1 MGRKS
6 LAARAQKTNCNT
18 RSKETMWVICA
29 DLEGVFVPEI
39 WVNVAKKTGIEELKL
54 TTRDIKDYDELM
66 RMRLRIL
73 DQHGLK
79 LQDIQEVI
87 GTLDPLPGALEFVRE
102 IRKVARFSIVSDTF
116 VEFAQPL
123 MDKLENPF
131 LLCHSLETDATGRIT
146 NYKLRQPDPKRKT
159 VEAFK
164 SLKYDV
170 VAFGD
175 SYNDVT
181 MLEAADKGILFCPPD
196 NVKADYPQYPVVTDI
211 NDLKSRL
218 IDIVSK

>member
-1 MGRKS
+1 
-6 LAARAQKTNCNT
+6 
-18 RSKETMWVICA
+18 MWIICA

-39 WVNVAKKTGIEELKL
+39 WINVAKKTGIDELKL
-54 TTRDIKDYDELM
+54 TTRDIKDYDQLM
-66 RMRLRIL
+66 RYRLEIL
-73 DQHGLK
+73 DKHNLK

-87 GTLDPLPGALEFVRE
+87 NTLQPLPGALDFIRE
-102 IRKVARFSIVSDTF
+102 IRKLTRFAIVSDTF

-131 LLCHSLETDATGRIT
+131 LLCHSLETDSTGRIT
-146 NYKLRQPDPKRKT
+146 NYLLRQSDPKRKT

-164 SLKYDV
+164 SLKYNV

-181 MLEAADKGILFCPPD
+181 MLQAADRGILFCPPD
-196 NVKADYPQYPVVTDI
+196 NVKADFPQYPVVTDLAS
-211 NDLKSRL
+211 LKEEL
-218 IDIVSK
+218 IKIVKQ